1 MTNVI
6 IAFRKMF
13 VYLNDGTE
21 GRGLPLLVGSPKGLS
36 VTGRVGSVRTQE
48 PGIPLWFLVWLSSTH
63 VIELHKGCV
72 AGSWV
77 GRGAHP
83 YWMQVS

>member
-36 VTGRVGSVRTQE
+36 NRQGWFSQNPGAWNSTVVPRVVVQ
-48 PGIPLWFLVWLSSTH
+48 
-63 VIELHKGCV
+63 
-72 AGSWV
+72 
-77 GRGAHP
+77 HP
-83 YWMQVS
+83 RD